1 VKKFLARQPIFDKSQ
16 NVFAYELLFRSGIEN
31 SCGEINHEAAS
42 TSMADTS
49 FLFGLQKLTEGRLA
63 FVNCPRQFLLSD
75 YISLFPRD
83 FAVVELLENVTPDDE
98 VIAACRRL
106 KQKGYLLALD
116 DFTGSPVWNPV
127 IPFADFIKVDFRLT
141 SHEQQRSLALR
152 LGARGI
158 RMLAEKVETREEAAE
173 AVKMGYA
180 LFQGFYFCRPQM
192 LAHEDVPPFRL
203 AYLKLLQA
211 ANEPEYDVGA
221 LAKRIKQ
228 EPSLTYRLLRYL
240 NSAGFGLRMEVR
252 SIRHALALLGEQEL
266 RKWISVVAVAV
277 MADGQP
283 HELLTLPLVRG
294 RFCELLAHL
303 TGLKEHSNDLFLM
316 GLLSVMDAIL
326 HLPMDAILAEVPVR
340 SEVKQALL
348 GQAGIYR
355 DILDIATAQE
365 RADWERLSGLA
376 LHLRLPEATIAN
388 EYLAA
393 VDWAAG
399 LRRDVHA
406 SAAK

>member
-16 NVFAYELLFRSGIEN
+16 NVFAYELLFRSGVEN
-31 SCGEINHEAAS
+31 SCGEIDHEAAS

-49 FLFGLQKLTEGRLA
+49 FLFGLQMLTEGRRA
-63 FVNCPRQFLLSD
+63 FVNCPKQFLLSD

-83 FAVVELLENVTPDDE
+83 FVVVELLENVTPDDE

-106 KQKGYLLALD
+106 KQNGYLLALD
-116 DFTGSPVWNPV
+116 DYTGSAVWNPI

-152 LGARGI
+152 LGSRGI
-158 RMLAEKVETREEAAE
+158 RMLAEKVETQEEAAE

-192 LAHEDVPPFRL
+192 MAHEDVPPYQL

-211 ANEPEYDVGA
+211 ANAPEYDVGA

-240 NSAGFGLRMEVR
+240 NSAGFGLRVEVR
-252 SIRHALALLGEQEL
+252 SIRHAMALLGEKEL
-266 RKWISVVAVAV
+266 RRWISVVAIAA

-294 RFCELLAHL
+294 RFCELLAPL
-303 TGLKEHSNDLFLM
+303 TRLKEHSSDLFLM
-316 GLLSVMDAIL
+316 GMLSALDVIL
-326 HLPMDAILAEVPVR
+326 HRPMDAILAEVPVH
-340 SEVKQALL
+340 SDVKQALL
-348 GQAGIYR
+348 GHAGIFR
-355 DILDIATAQE
+355 KILNIAMAQE
-365 RADWERLSGLA
+365 RAEWEPLGELA
-376 LHLRLPEATIAN
+376 LNLGLSEAEITGQ
-388 EYLAA
+388 YLTA
-393 VDWAAG
+393 VDWAAT
-399 LRRDVHA
+399 LRREVRA
-406 SAAK
+406 PAAK